1 MHSSCLFP
9 QFCQTYNT
17 FSAKLYLAG
26 RKPVKWQ
33 SIVSLIW
40 LSLRFA
46 NVQSM
51 EKAVIYNASLNILIR
66 FYYIHFVAYN
76 IRKLWLSNKHYLTIA
91 LIFDDIQTN
100 CNDCVQLRLTYF
112 ELIVWICLILL
123 INKYKCTLVFVF
135 RSVFVQAAFILSGLH
150 ERLHRRDR
158 IVTVCLSGA
167 ACLHADICFS
177 EIALCKSN

>member
-76 IRKLWLSNKHYLTIA
+76 TRKLWLSNKHYLTIA

-123 INKYKCTLVFVF
+123 INKYTCFCF
-135 RSVFVQAAFILSGLH
+135 P
-150 ERLHRRDR
+150 
-158 IVTVCLSGA
+158 VTVCSSCIYIIRSTRA
-167 ACLHADICFS
+167 ITS
-177 EIALCKSN
+177 EGSNRDSVSEWSDMSTRGHMFQWDSTMQI